1 MPREIVLRH
10 RLPHFGH
17 LFAGSAYAAG
27 YYVYMWAEVLDAD
40 GYDAFVEAGDPFDP
54 AVAERLRR
62 YVYSSGGTLDPGGGV
77 PRVPRARSGRRPDAR
92 AARPRR
98 RAATRLSRRSQS
110 AKRSRTG
117 DLRRFQARDASAAG

>member
-17 LFAGSAYAAG
+17 LFSGAGYAAG

-54 AVAERLRR
+54 GVAERLRR
-62 YVYSSGGTLDPGGGV
+62 YVYSSGGTLPPAEAFRAFRGRDPVVEPLLAQRGL
-77 PRVPRARSGRRPDAR
+77 ADAPQP
-92 AARPRR
+92 A
-98 RAATRLSRRSQS
+98 
-110 AKRSRTG
+110 
-117 DLRRFQARDASAAG
+117 